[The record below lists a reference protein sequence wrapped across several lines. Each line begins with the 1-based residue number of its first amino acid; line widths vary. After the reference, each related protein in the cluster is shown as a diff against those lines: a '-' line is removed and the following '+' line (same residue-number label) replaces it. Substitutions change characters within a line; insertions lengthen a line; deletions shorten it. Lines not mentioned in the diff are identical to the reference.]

1 MKLLRWVVS
10 PVVVLAIIGFIVW
23 WHVPF
28 SFAGAKLDS
37 WALSAVARAQSQSG
51 HPLSPEECALKY
63 HYHGTDYEKEIPK
76 RIEVSSK
83 DLGDGIW
90 RVRIHDPTAEDD
102 SIFESVARIYLQ
114 KTPEGHWQPLKAE
127 YVHKARGRFGWT
139 TKPGT

>member
-10 PVVVLAIIGFIVW
+10 LVAALAIIAFTLW

-28 SFAGAKLDS
+28 SYAGAKLDPG
-37 WALSAVARAQSQSG
+37 ALGAVAWAQSRSD

-83 DLGDGIW
+83 DLGDGTW
-90 RVRIHDPTAEDD
+90 RVRIHDPISEDD
-102 SIFESVARIYLQ
+102 SIFESVSRIYLE
-114 KTPEGHWQPLKAE
+114 KNPEGRWQPVKAE
-127 YVHKARGRFGWT
+127 HVHKARGRFGWT
-139 TKPGT
+139 TKPGN